1 VIPVKEAFERLD
13 RHQIDNAAM
22 LIAVGWLAR
31 HRAGLRRRWLRPAP
45 ARTRA
50 KT

>member
-1 VIPVKEAFERLD
+1 VKEAFERLD
-13 RHQIDNAAM
+13 SHKIDNAAM

-31 HRAGLRRRWLRPAP
+31 HRAKLRRRWLRPAP
-45 ARTRA
+45 AKRGT